1 MKGRNRKTIA
11 LEGTLLL
18 SVVAGE
24 LTALPREVPSVT
36 EAQLAQLEKVFH
48 ADQVATLDIEPKLV
62 LDRICQPARP
72 LRPKP

>member
-24 LTALPREVPSVT
+24 LTALPREVPSIT
-36 EAQLAQLEKVFH
+36 EAQLARLEKTFKSDV
-48 ADQVATLDIEPKLV
+48 VATACAAGLAAFRRRGLLAPSPIHP
-62 LDRICQPARP
+62 
-72 LRPKP
+72 